1 VSVTI
6 IGSGKALGGRIESN
20 ADLEAATGISA
31 SWVLSKTGITQRH
44 KVAPGETVVTL
55 ALQASQE
62 ALRRADVSASAVGLT
77 IVCTFTPEYLFPP
90 LSARVHNDLGMR
102 GGHFFDVQANC
113 SGFITALV
121 IASDRMN
128 ADPSLDYALI
138 VGAEVLSPYVNPSDP
153 ETAAFFSDVA
163 GAVVVGRGEG
173 RIVSS
178 AFDADTSNYS
188 SVRCDRDGFM
198 VQSGL
203 VTWKK
208 AVTHLPPTIRRAMA
222 SAGWSQDDVD
232 LVLMHQANAV
242 LIRFLMGR
250 LGIPVE
256 KTFTNVETVGNGGSA
271 SLPAVIAD
279 AMAAGPLHS
288 GMKII
293 LAGIGA
299 GYSFASVCME
309 T

>member
-1 VSVTI
+1 MSLAILGT
-6 IGSGKALGGRIESN
+6 GKALGSIIQPNWEVEDLTGQPRGWIE
-20 ADLEAATGISA
+20 
-31 SWVLSKTGITQRH
+31 SKTGITQRH
-44 KVAPGETVVTL
+44 HVAEGETVVTL

-62 ALRRADVSASAVGLT
+62 ALRRANVSPLAVGLT

-90 LSARVHNDLGMR
+90 LSARVHKDLGMR
-102 GGHFFDVQANC
+102 GGQFFDVQANC

-163 GAVVVGRGEG
+163 GAVVIGRGTG
-173 RIVSS
+173 GIVSS

-208 AVTHLPPTIRRAMA
+208 AVTHLPPTIRRAMT
-222 SAGWSQDDVD
+222 SAGWSQGDVD

-242 LIRFLMGR
+242 LIRFLLGR

-271 SLPAVIAD
+271 SLPAVIVD
-279 AMAAGPLHS
+279 AMAAGRLHS

-299 GYSFASVCME
+299 GYSFASV
-309 T
+309 